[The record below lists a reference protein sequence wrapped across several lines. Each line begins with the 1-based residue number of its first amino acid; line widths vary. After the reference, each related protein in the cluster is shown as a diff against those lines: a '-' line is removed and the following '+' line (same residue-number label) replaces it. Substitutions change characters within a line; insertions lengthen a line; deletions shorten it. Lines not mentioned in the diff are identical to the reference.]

1 MNPNA
6 HILLVEDDDSLREI
20 LSMTLEDHSYA
31 VDQAPNGQRA
41 LEMYDPKKHEVVL
54 TDMRMPGMNG
64 LELMD
69 RLLAISPDAVILVLT
84 AFGGPQGALDSVRR
98 GAFHYVEK
106 PVNTRA
112 LLNALERAVGHA
124 REVSGSGPP
133 SPSAH
138 TKQSKLIAVSP
149 SMNRVLH
156 IVDRVA
162 DSDAPV
168 MIVGES
174 GVGKDLVARSIH
186 ERSNRSSKPFVAINC
201 AAIPAELLES
211 MLFGHEKGAFTGA
224 ATTTKGK
231 FIQADHGTL
240 FLDEIAEM
248 SPQLQSKLLRVVQD
262 GMVERVG
269 SATPQRVNVRL
280 VCATHQDLKARIQ
293 QGTFRKDLYYRL
305 CVIPIDV
312 PPLRHRVQDIPV
324 LMRHFLRELAPSPE
338 LSFST
343 KVDEVFMRYA
353 WPGNIRELKNVVERM
368 VLLRNQPMLSMEDV
382 PEEMLEHTKGAAIS
396 DGALPFPLPEDGL
409 DLKALER
416 QIIVSTLIKMHGNQ
430 SAAARYLNIPRHVLT
445 YRLEKFDISQY
456 EYNAQTL

>member
-1 MNPNA
+1 MSPSA
-6 HILLVEDDDSLREI
+6 HVLLVEDDDSLREI
-20 LSMTLEDHSYA
+20 LSMALEDHDYT
-31 VDQAPNGQRA
+31 VDQAPDARRA
-41 LEMYDPKKHEVVL
+41 LELYDPKTHEVVL

-69 RLLAISPDAVILVLT
+69 RLLAICPDAVILVLT
-84 AFGGPQGALDSVRR
+84 AFGGPQGSLDAVRR

-112 LLNALERAVGHA
+112 LLNALERAVAHA
-124 REVSGSGPP
+124 REVHGAPP
-133 SPSAH
+133 QPAAAH
-138 TKQSKLIAVSP
+138 HAPSKLIAVSP

-174 GVGKDLVARSIH
+174 GVGKELVARSIH
-186 ERSNRSSKPFVAINC
+186 ERSTRAAKPFVAINC
-201 AAIPAELLES
+201 AAIPADLLES

-224 ATTTKGK
+224 ATATRGK
-231 FIQADHGTL
+231 FMQADQGTL

-269 SATPQRVNVRL
+269 SVSPQRVDVRL
-280 VCATHQDLKARIQ
+280 VCATHQDLKAGIE

-312 PPLRHRVQDIPV
+312 PPLRHRAQDIPV
-324 LMRHFLRELAPSPE
+324 LMRHFLRVLAPTPE
-338 LSFST
+338 LRFS
-343 KVDEVFMRYA
+343 KEVDEVFMGYA
-353 WPGNIRELKNVVERM
+353 WPGNIRELRNVVERM
-368 VLLRNQPMLSMEDV
+368 VLLRAQDVLGIEDV
-382 PEEMLEHTKGAAIS
+382 PQELRACDPIAHPES
-396 DGALPFPLPEDGL
+396 PLPFRLPDDGL
-409 DLKALER
+409 DLMELER
-416 QIIVSTLIKMHGNQ
+416 QIIVSTLRKHRGNQ

-445 YRLEKFDISQY
+445 YRLEKFDIAQD
-456 EYNAQTL
+456 EYTTHTP